1 MPEESARNTPNRA
14 AGADIP
20 DAHCHLAD
28 LDDPA
33 GAVAEAAEAG
43 VGPILGVSMSPRD
56 TRALIALRDASRGR
70 VLAGAG
76 IHPSRVPQLD
86 DARLSR
92 EIEETESLAAACDF
106 IGEIGLDFKDAKDET
121 QQRRQRALLERM
133 LDLAA
138 RLRLPVNLHT
148 RRADR
153 ALLERV
159 TEFTRET
166 GLGAVLHWFT
176 HSRPLAARCS
186 ESGIWISAGPSLLTD
201 PAQAEVAKGIAGDF
215 LLVETDS
222 PVSYAGKVAR
232 PAWAAQVAARLASLR
247 GEPLPDFV
255 ARLQRNVATWRG
267 RASG

>member
-1 MPEESARNTPNRA
+1 MSAESARNTPNLA

-28 LDDPA
+28 LDDPGA
-33 GAVAEAAEAG
+33 AVAEAADAG

-56 TRALIALRDASRGR
+56 TLVLLALRDATQGR

-76 IHPSRVPQLD
+76 IHPSRVPQLE
-86 DARLSR
+86 DAALAS
-92 EIEETESLAAACDF
+92 EIEEIESLAPACDF
-106 IGEIGLDFKDAKDET
+106 IGEIGLDFKDAKDGT
-121 QQRRQRALLERM
+121 QQQRQRALLERM

-153 ALLERV
+153 ALLERA
-159 TEFTRET
+159 EAFTRET

-176 HSRPLAARCS
+176 HSRPLAARCGDA
-186 ESGIWISAGPSLLTD
+186 GIWISAGPSTLTD

-232 PAWAAQVAARLASLR
+232 PAWAAQVAHRLALLR
-247 GEPLPDFV
+247 GEPLPDFA
-255 ARLQRNVATWRG
+255 ARMRRNLRTWRG
-267 RASG
+267 RATG